1 MRTKLSV
8 LFFLFMFVLQ
18 AHAQI
23 INPTHWTF
31 TTSKPAVK
39 TGETVELIFKIR
51 LDGDWHMYSTDFDP
65 NLGPKVAV
73 FNFNPSPAYELVGK
87 IIPVGAK
94 EEYDDVFEGKVRL
107 FHGSAEF
114 RQKVKILADLKNI
127 SGSYQTQTCS
137 DKAGRCVDQD
147 EEFSFGPFTVTVVP
161 GTKASP
167 SKASPSTTPKTGA
180 VSPVDDPAQP
190 AVATS
195 NAPPVSTDL
204 KPCSCVCV
212 NGVASGNAVNQA
224 STTGSVSSES
234 IDVIDPLGWKGEK
247 KVVAVAEPE
256 DESLIAFFIAAFLSG
271 LAALLTPCVF
281 PMIPMTVT
289 FFTRQSKS
297 RKEAI
302 GKASLYGLSI
312 ILLYVLIG
320 TLVSRINGPEF
331 ANFISTHWAPNL
343 FFFLIFLIFGL
354 SFLGLFEIVL
364 PSSLVN
370 IADRESDKG
379 GIYGIFFMAFTIVL
393 VSFSCTGPIVGSIL
407 VNSAGGAVLKPVIG
421 MLGYSL
427 AFALPFTLFAIF
439 PQWLSSLPKSGGWLN
454 SVKVVLGFIEL
465 AFALKFLSIPDLSYH
480 WGILNR
486 DIYLSLWI
494 VIFALM
500 GFYLLGRIRL
510 PHDSVMEK
518 VPVLRLTLAIVVLS
532 FVIYMIPGMW
542 GAPLRLLSGYLP
554 PESTQEFVVGT
565 GSNTAETKI
574 CSEPKYSSFL
584 HLPHGIKGYFDI
596 RQAIACAR
604 EQNKP
609 VFIDFTGHG
618 CVNCRKM
625 EANVWSHPDVLQR
638 LKSDFVVV
646 ALYGDDKTELPETQW
661 FTSPYD
667 GKLKKSVGKQ
677 NSDYQV
683 RYFNS
688 NTQPLY
694 VILSPDGNP
703 LDTRSYDPDVPGFV
717 RFLDGAKMA
726 IKK

>member
-1 MRTKLSV
+1 MLAMRTRLTVLLS
-8 LFFLFMFVLQ
+8 LFMFVIQ

-31 TTSKPAVK
+31 TTSKSAVK

-51 LDGDWHMYSTDFDP
+51 LDGDWHLYSNDFDP

-73 FNFNPSPAYELVGK
+73 FNFNPNPGYELVGK
-87 IIPVGAK
+87 TIPIGAK
-94 EEYDDVFEGKVRL
+94 EEYDEVFEGKVRL

-114 RQKVKILADLKNI
+114 RQKVKILADFKTI
-127 SGSYQTQTCS
+127 TGSYQTQTCS

-147 EEFSFGPFTVTVVP
+147 EEFSFGPFTVSGEPEKGALPKTN
-161 GTKASP
+161 GSSSSTK
-167 SKASPSTTPKTGA
+167 TTPSSD
-180 VSPVDDPAQP
+180 VSEPAQSSSSASNSP
-190 AVATS
+190 PVVFDSSAQTNQSSASASTNSTSVTS
-195 NAPPVSTDL
+195 NETA
-204 KPCSCVCV
+204 
-212 NGVASGNAVNQA
+212 
-224 STTGSVSSES
+224 ES

-247 KVVAVAEPE
+247 KVVAVAAPE

-297 RKEAI
+297 RREAI

-486 DIYLSLWI
+486 DIYLALWI
-494 VIFALM
+494 VIFAMM
-500 GFYLLGRIRL
+500 GLYLLGRIRL

-532 FVIYMIPGMW
+532 FVVYMIPGMW

-554 PESTQEFVVGT
+554 PESTQEFIVGT
-565 GSNTAETKI
+565 GSNSAETKI

-646 ALYGDDKTELPETQW
+646 ALYGDDKTELPEAQW

-694 VILSPDGNP
+694 AILSPDGNP

-717 RFLDGAKMA
+717 RFLDGAKLAM
-726 IKK
+726 KK

>member
-8 LFFLFMFVLQ
+8 LLALFMFVAQ
-18 AHAQI
+18 THAQI

-31 TTSKPAVK
+31 TTSKSVVK

-51 LDGDWHMYSTDFDP
+51 LDGDWHLYSTDFDP

-73 FNFNPSPAYELVGK
+73 FNFTPNPGYELVGK
-87 IIPVGAK
+87 IIPIGAK
-94 EEYDDVFEGKVRL
+94 EEYDEVFEGKVRL

-114 RQKVKILADLKNI
+114 RQKVKILANFKTI
-127 SGSYQTQTCS
+127 TGSYQTQTCS

-147 EEFSFGPFTVTVVP
+147 EEFSFGPFTVSGEP
-161 GTKASP
+161 EKGALPKSNGSSSSTK
-167 SKASPSTTPKTGA
+167 TTPSA
-180 VSPVDDPAQP
+180 SAISEPAQSSSNASNSPPVVFDSSAHANPESSPVSANT
-190 AVATS
+190 TS
-195 NAPPVSTDL
+195 VT
-204 KPCSCVCV
+204 
-212 NGVASGNAVNQA
+212 
-224 STTGSVSSES
+224 SSETAES

-247 KVVAVAEPE
+247 KVVAVAAPE

-486 DIYLSLWI
+486 DIYLALWI

-500 GFYLLGRIRL
+500 GLYLLGRIRL

-518 VPVLRLTLAIVVLS
+518 VPVLRLTLAILVLS
-532 FVIYMIPGMW
+532 FVVYMIPGMW

-554 PESTQEFVVGT
+554 PESTQEFIVGT
-565 GSNTAETKI
+565 GSQTAETKI

-646 ALYGDDKTELPETQW
+646 ALYGDDKTELPQAQW

-694 VILSPDGNP
+694 AILSPDGNP

-717 RFLDGAKMA
+717 RFLDGAKLAM
-726 IKK
+726 KK

>member
-1 MRTKLSV
+1 MLAMRTRLTVLLS
-8 LFFLFMFVLQ
+8 LFMFVIQ

-31 TTSKPAVK
+31 TTSKSAVK

-51 LDGDWHMYSTDFDP
+51 LDGDWHLYSNDFDP

-73 FNFNPSPAYELVGK
+73 FNFNPNPGYELVGK
-87 IIPVGAK
+87 TIPIGAK
-94 EEYDDVFEGKVRL
+94 EEYDEVFEGKVRL

-114 RQKVKILADLKNI
+114 RQKVKILANFKTI
-127 SGSYQTQTCS
+127 TGSYQTQTCS

-147 EEFSFGPFTVTVVP
+147 EEFSFGPFTVSGEP
-161 GTKASP
+161 EKGALPKNNGSSSSTKPTP
-167 SKASPSTTPKTGA
+167 SSD
-180 VSPVDDPAQP
+180 VSEPAQSSSSASNSP
-190 AVATS
+190 PVVFDSSAQTNQSSASASTNSTSVTS
-195 NAPPVSTDL
+195 NQTA
-204 KPCSCVCV
+204 
-212 NGVASGNAVNQA
+212 
-224 STTGSVSSES
+224 ES

-247 KVVAVAEPE
+247 KVVAVAAPE

-486 DIYLSLWI
+486 DIYLALWI
-494 VIFALM
+494 VIFAMM
-500 GFYLLGRIRL
+500 GLYLLGRIRL

-532 FVIYMIPGMW
+532 FVVYMIPGMW

-554 PESTQEFVVGT
+554 PESTQEFIVGT
-565 GSNTAETKI
+565 GSNSAETKI

-646 ALYGDDKTELPETQW
+646 ALYGDDKTELPEAQW

-694 VILSPDGNP
+694 AILSPDGNP

-717 RFLDGAKMA
+717 RFLDGAKLAM
-726 IKK
+726 KK

>member
-8 LFFLFMFVLQ
+8 LLALFMFVIQ

-31 TTSKPAVK
+31 TTSKSAVK

-51 LDGDWHMYSTDFDP
+51 LDGDWHLYSNDFDP

-73 FNFNPSPAYELVGK
+73 FNFNPNPGYELVGK
-87 IIPVGAK
+87 TIPIGAK
-94 EEYDDVFEGKVRL
+94 EEYDEVFEGKVRL

-114 RQKVKILADLKNI
+114 HQKVKILADFKTI
-127 SGSYQTQTCS
+127 TGSYQTQTCS

-147 EEFSFGPFTVTVVP
+147 EEFSFGPFTVSGEPEKTAAP
-161 GTKASP
+161 KTNGSSSSTK
-167 SKASPSTTPKTGA
+167 TTPSSD
-180 VSPVDDPAQP
+180 VSEPAQSSSSASNSP
-190 AVATS
+190 PVVFDSSAQTNQSSASASTNSTSVTS
-195 NAPPVSTDL
+195 NETA
-204 KPCSCVCV
+204 
-212 NGVASGNAVNQA
+212 
-224 STTGSVSSES
+224 ES

-247 KVVAVAEPE
+247 KVVAVAAPE

-486 DIYLSLWI
+486 DIYLALWI

-532 FVIYMIPGMW
+532 FVVYMIPGMW

-554 PESTQEFVVGT
+554 PESTQEFIVGT
-565 GSNTAETKI
+565 GSNSAETKI

-646 ALYGDDKTELPETQW
+646 ALYGDDKTELPEAQW

-694 VILSPDGNP
+694 AILSPDGNP
-703 LDTRSYDPDVPGFV
+703 LDTRSYDSDVPGFV
-717 RFLDGAKMA
+717 RFLDGAKLAM
-726 IKK
+726 KK

>member
-1 MRTKLSV
+1 MLAMRTRLTVLLS
-8 LFFLFMFVLQ
+8 LFMFVIQ

-31 TTSKPAVK
+31 TTSKSAVK

-51 LDGDWHMYSTDFDP
+51 LDGDWHLYSNDFDP

-73 FNFNPSPAYELVGK
+73 FNFNPNPGYELVGK
-87 IIPVGAK
+87 TIPIGAK
-94 EEYDDVFEGKVRL
+94 EEYDEVFEGKVRL

-114 RQKVKILADLKNI
+114 RQKVKILADFKTI
-127 SGSYQTQTCS
+127 TGSYQTQTCS

-147 EEFSFGPFTVTVVP
+147 EEFSFGPFTVSGEP
-161 GTKASP
+161 EKGALPKNNGSSSSTKPTP
-167 SKASPSTTPKTGA
+167 SSD
-180 VSPVDDPAQP
+180 VSEPAQSSSSASNSP
-190 AVATS
+190 PVVFDSSAQTNQSSASASTNSTSVTS
-195 NAPPVSTDL
+195 NETA
-204 KPCSCVCV
+204 
-212 NGVASGNAVNQA
+212 
-224 STTGSVSSES
+224 ES

-247 KVVAVAEPE
+247 KVVAVAAPE

-297 RKEAI
+297 RREAI

-486 DIYLSLWI
+486 DIYLALWI
-494 VIFALM
+494 VIFAMM
-500 GFYLLGRIRL
+500 GLYLLGRIRL

-532 FVIYMIPGMW
+532 FVVYMIPGMW

-554 PESTQEFVVGT
+554 PESTQEFIVGT
-565 GSNTAETKI
+565 GSNSAETKI

-646 ALYGDDKTELPETQW
+646 ALYGDDKTELPEAQW

-694 VILSPDGNP
+694 AILSPDGNP

-717 RFLDGAKMA
+717 RFLDGAKLAM
-726 IKK
+726 KK